1 MPSLIGAKN
10 YLVLLISSIILLLV
24 IQKASKLTV
33 FCNSIH
39 SIKYDQKNK
48 IDYYYANLKQI
59 KPRIKQI
66 NKQQQQRVVTSNL
79 KSILPANL
87 AASPYSQASNKNEN
101 QQSTLLNG
109 ELSSLPQV
117 AKTLNVVHGNGP
129 RRMAKQVQG
138 FNTNDLSSENSNNNN
153 NNGQAND
160 VCLTPGCVKAAAE
173 IIKNIDD
180 KVDPCDDFY
189 KYTCGNWIEAQ
200 VIPEDK
206 TSVSLFSV
214 VQDEL
219 DNKLRNL
226 IERDTSPQD
235 APIVAKMR
243 NLYESCMNTSK
254 YIISNT
260 NFYINKI

>member
-1 MPSLIGAKN
+1 MPSLNGAKN
-10 YLVLLISSIILLLV
+10 YLALLISSIILLL
-24 IQKASKLTV
+24 IIKKTSKLTV
-33 FCNSIH
+33 FCNRIH
-39 SIKYDQKNK
+39 SIQYDQKNK
-48 IDYYYANLKQI
+48 IDFYYANLEQI
-59 KPRIKQI
+59 KPRTKKM
-66 NKQQQQRVVTSNL
+66 NKQRQQVVTSNL

-87 AASPYSQASNKNEN
+87 AASPYSQASKNQEN
-101 QQSTLLNG
+101 QQSSLMNG
-109 ELSSLPQV
+109 GEFSSPSLPQV

-129 RRMAKQVQG
+129 RRTAKQVQG
-138 FNTNDLSSENSNNNN
+138 FNTNDLSSESNNNN
-153 NNGQAND
+153 NNNN

-226 IERDTSPQD
+226 IEREVSPQD

-254 YIISNT
+254 
-260 NFYINKI
+260 